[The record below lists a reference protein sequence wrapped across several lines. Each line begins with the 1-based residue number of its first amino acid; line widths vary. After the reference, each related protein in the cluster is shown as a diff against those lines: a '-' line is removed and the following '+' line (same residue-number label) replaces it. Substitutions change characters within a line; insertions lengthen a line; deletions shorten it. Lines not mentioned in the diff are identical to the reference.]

1 IKQFGAIRREHE
13 DKGWDVPYKPGMGL
27 DTLGADVDKRTQEVE
42 REPPEKPRV
51 AFQSAI
57 LEPLWGTRERYKE
70 SLKQQMEEKRRMEAE
85 RRERL
90 KLEEEKRLAVR
101 GRTEKESRKEKEQ
114 NARNQELIRQAEERR
129 GEAEKKRKVEEEKAN
144 EALKQQY
151 EQEKQARL
159 EQVQSISTPQSP
171 PVPARRNQIRAT
183 EERQDVIRKLSFM
196 RQHLRS
202 EQKRLE
208 RQLQQSDR
216 EDTQTLLKSRHR
228 MQPLLNA
235 FDLARLRMQMAVT
248 RPPSNTRALN
258 NQIIQDFNQLKYRD
272 YFGLSSPMKPAPRRR
287 DGYVEEAGRSPL
299 SARERRRRA
308 SRTDYSDDGETPS
321 GERNIYSLGSANSFQ
336 LDRVRELNQ
345 RRMIQLP
352 LNYSNYPC
360 SPGEI
365 SADEGDDLWQKTPSP
380 PPARR
385 VSTTTGATEML
396 KKLKACRRPSSCSLP
411 RDEQD
416 ALSTYHG

>member
-51 AFQSAI
+51 AFQSPI

-90 KLEEEKRLAVR
+90 RLEEEKRLAVR

-159 EQVQSISTPQSP
+159 EQVRSVYFHS
-171 PVPARRNQIRAT
+171 PVPACSCT
-183 EERQDVIRKLSFM
+183 EELD
-196 RQHLRS
+196 
-202 EQKRLE
+202 
-208 RQLQQSDR
+208 QSN
-216 EDTQTLLKSRHR
+216 RHR

-258 NQIIQDFNQLKYRD
+258 NQIIQDVNQLKYRD

-308 SRTDYSDDGETPS
+308 SRTDYSDTRSSLERCYEYHRDSS
-321 GERNIYSLGSANSFQ
+321 GSF
-336 LDRVRELNQ
+336 
-345 RRMIQLP
+345 
-352 LNYSNYPC
+352 
-360 SPGEI
+360 
-365 SADEGDDLWQKTPSP
+365 
-380 PPARR
+380 
-385 VSTTTGATEML
+385 
-396 KKLKACRRPSSCSLP
+396 
-411 RDEQD
+411 
-416 ALSTYHG
+416 